1 VLCQLARLE
10 RVLWRP
16 LKEVF
21 YPGAVRGLLR
31 ASTRTL
37 VRQSRAHGAANEG
50 QAGER
55 GDVPNHDGGLTPWE
69 DEGIGGPRPERR
81 ELEQQGLAPAHPIRR
96 REDGPQDPELPP
108 QVLVPRLKLC
118 DPLLP
123 EP

>member
-1 VLCQLARLE
+1 VLCQLARLGWI
-10 RVLWRP
+10 LWRP

-37 VRQSRAHGAANEG
+37 VRQSHAHGAANEG

-81 ELEQQGLAPAHPIRR
+81 ELEQQGVGPIRR